1 MNTRWSSRLSHF
13 ICGCFSVC
21 LQQWQMQFVLSVS
34 FERCI
39 RQNAPHTQLCLV
51 NLVFSQLIVSQ
62 LDGSSKKGKFA
73 RVSLAC
79 SSAPQLPR
87 KHRRRSAP
95 QHGSRLSL
103 SASSKTHRSVGPM
116 LLIVG
121 EAAQLCSRQVSPF
134 FQRVIANFSL
144 SGRVQ
149 HTAVRPSGSV
159 NVSELTGPLQGPST
173 KSEQRR
179 VRKRSAR
186 TESSEL
192 WAGHLIWPCAE
203 HGIYCNVIGINIFQF
218 GALFV
223 YRQTVYICNRLHV
236 MIRYVQ

>member
-13 ICGCFSVC
+13 ICGCSSVC

-134 FQRVIANFSL
+134 SACHRQLF
-144 SGRVQ
+144 
-149 HTAVRPSGSV
+149 
-159 NVSELTGPLQGPST
+159 PLGQSST
-173 KSEQRR
+173 H
-179 VRKRSAR
+179 
-186 TESSEL
+186 SSE
-192 WAGHLIWPCAE
+192 AE
-203 HGIYCNVIGINIFQF
+203 RLRERLRAHRATSGTVHKVRAEACEEEERS
-218 GALFV
+218 
-223 YRQTVYICNRLHV
+223 YRELRTLSRTFNMAMCWTWHIL
-236 MIRYVQ
+236 

>member
-134 FQRVIANFSL
+134 FSVSSPTFPSRAEFNTQQWGRAAPWTSPSSPGHFRDRPQSPSRGVWGRGALVQRAQN
-144 SGRVQ
+144 
-149 HTAVRPSGSV
+149 
-159 NVSELTGPLQGPST
+159 
-173 KSEQRR
+173 SEQD
-179 VRKRSAR
+179 
-186 TESSEL
+186 
-192 WAGHLIWPCAE
+192 I
-203 HGIYCNVIGINIFQF
+203 
-218 GALFV
+218 
-223 YRQTVYICNRLHV
+223 
-236 MIRYVQ
+236 